1 MKLQKYTIYHDVLEY
16 IFYIPIW
23 DLKFLRFN
31 WITNYPHIF
40 TQHYKIFTKLMAQ
53 QNLLYNH
60 LKSSTAWTMSL
71 MQYKP
76 LHAIFIFYE
85 LNCNFLGNNF
95 QKSANKLPELE
106 LKLLLL

>member
-1 MKLQKYTIYHDVLEY
+1 
-16 IFYIPIW
+16 
-23 DLKFLRFN
+23 
-31 WITNYPHIF
+31 
-40 TQHYKIFTKLMAQ
+40 
-53 QNLLYNH
+53 
-60 LKSSTAWTMSL
+60 MSL